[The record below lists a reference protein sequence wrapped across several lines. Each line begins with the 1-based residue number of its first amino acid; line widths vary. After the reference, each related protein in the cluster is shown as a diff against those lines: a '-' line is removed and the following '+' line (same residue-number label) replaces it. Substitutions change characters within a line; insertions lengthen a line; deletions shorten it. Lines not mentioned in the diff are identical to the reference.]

1 VESEGRVKCE
11 WRVKSGDLFGRLR
24 ARGERPLREGRLE
37 GEGRSKNG
45 EWASFCRA
53 AAYLTDNRSA
63 LNISFFR
70 SSSVDLD

>member
-1 VESEGRVKCE
+1 MESEGRVKCE

-37 GEGRSKNG
+37 GEGGSKNG

-53 AAYLTDNRSA
+53 NDVKA
-63 LNISFFR
+63 LNNSFVR